1 MKVKC
6 LDSGSQA
13 HLDSAKV
20 FEYKEGE
27 NIDGLSEETAISM
40 RDAGHCEILMNDEE
54 EEPAPAPAREPA
66 PDSGGSDDA
75 GTKSESSDTSNENG
89 SNSDAPWKNNGE

>member
-1 MKVKC
+1 MLTTNMFHAPPAQPATQQSRIGKMKVKC

-40 RDAGHCEILMNDEE
+40 RDAGH
-54 EEPAPAPAREPA
+54 
-66 PDSGGSDDA
+66 
-75 GTKSESSDTSNENG
+75 
-89 SNSDAPWKNNGE
+89 